1 MSEVGETSLLSDE
14 LDKSLSVICDPAGHS
29 SLCVCVDCAL
39 SGGVKALQH
48 LLTFAN

>member
-1 MSEVGETSLLSDE
+1 MGETSLLSDE
-14 LDKSLSVICDPAGHS
+14 LDKSLSVICDPAGH